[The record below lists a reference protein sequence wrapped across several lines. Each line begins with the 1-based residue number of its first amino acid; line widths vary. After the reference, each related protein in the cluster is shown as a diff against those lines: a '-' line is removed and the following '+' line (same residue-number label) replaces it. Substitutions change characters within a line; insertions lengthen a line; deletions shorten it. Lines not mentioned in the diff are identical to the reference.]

1 MPTAPSPYSTPD
13 LTSNPL
19 QAQVAVLAA
28 LRHRRR
34 TGRGQ
39 AIELSQYE
47 STVGW
52 TGPAVLEYTVNGNH
66 PPRPANFRPGVAP
79 HDAYRC
85 LGDDRWCAIS
95 VFTDEQWRTLCT
107 VLGRPELA
115 DDPGYAT
122 AVARESRSEEL
133 RTIVEEWTLSR
144 TPEEVMECLQTRGV
158 PAAVVNNF
166 EDLLRRDPQLQERTL
181 WIEVEHPELDTTLV
195 EGWGIRLTRV
205 PQAPAQRAPLL
216 GEHNL
221 EVFQDILGMS
231 EEEMDMCFVEG
242 VFR

>member
-1 MPTAPSPYSTPD
+1 
-13 LTSNPL
+13 
-19 QAQVAVLAA
+19 
-28 LRHRRR
+28 
-34 TGRGQ
+34 
-39 AIELSQYE
+39 
-47 STVGW
+47 
-52 TGPAVLEYTVNGNH
+52 
-66 PPRPANFRPGVAP
+66 
-79 HDAYRC
+79 
-85 LGDDRWCAIS
+85 
-95 VFTDEQWRTLCT
+95 
-107 VLGRPELA
+107 
-115 DDPGYAT
+115 
-122 AVARESRSEEL
+122 
-133 RTIVEEWTLSR
+133 
-144 TPEEVMECLQTRGV
+144 MECLQTRGV

-231 EEEMDMCFVEG
+231 EEEMDRCFVEG